1 MDGSFIDSDPTRR
14 RICFPKVTYTSE
26 IPIVNVSDERGQMII
41 VDIPTSNAKWNSP
54 MTYDTAVTEEIDRI
68 EMKSF

>member
-1 MDGSFIDSDPTRR
+1 
-14 RICFPKVTYTSE
+14 
-26 IPIVNVSDERGQMII
+26 MII

-54 MTYDTAVTEEIDRI
+54 LTYDTAVTEEIDRI